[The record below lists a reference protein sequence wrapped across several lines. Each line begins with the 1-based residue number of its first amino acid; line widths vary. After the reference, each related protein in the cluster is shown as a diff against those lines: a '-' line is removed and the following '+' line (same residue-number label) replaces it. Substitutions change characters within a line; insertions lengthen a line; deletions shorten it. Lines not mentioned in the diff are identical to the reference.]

1 MLSTKNCMRA
11 VHNNYK
17 RRKDIMSVALG
28 TITSLTHTYKIENKS
43 KEQVIVEY
51 TKTCTDAA
59 KLIPI
64 KTLQHILPYSKEE
77 LRQAINEDSLL
88 NNLDW
93 DLIWE
98 NIMKSIDD
106 PQTPEFAAL
115 FAWRCKEDYKYR
127 ITEIKEKDKAIAK
140 YTAIP
145 VLKQAI
151 RLYINTPD

>member
-1 MLSTKNCMRA
+1 MGVT
-11 VHNNYK
+11 
-17 RRKDIMSVALG
+17 LG
-28 TITSLTHTYKIENKS
+28 TIIALDFEYKKKRGNK
-43 KEQVIVEY
+43 KRAMTGY

-77 LRQAINEDSLL
+77 LRQAISEDSLL

-115 FAWRCKEDYKYR
+115 FAWRRKEDYEYR
-127 ITEIKEKDKAIAK
+127 VRGGKERDKIIAK
-140 YTAIP
+140 YKAIP